1 MPARLALALLRAS
14 RKGFS
19 FVRPPFTPPLQL
31 THTRVAQAG
40 VPCYLQCYRDATVE
54 EGEGELF
61 SFSFPF
67 GARCPLLFHP
77 LVYFDV
83 APLAFSKKS
92 KNLA

>member
-1 MPARLALALLRAS
+1 MEKESTGTRRATLYARLSHVSLALLRAS

-31 THTRVAQAG
+31 TRTRVAQAG

-54 EGEGELF
+54 EGEGGLF

-67 GARCPLLFHP
+67 GAR
-77 LVYFDV
+77 
-83 APLAFSKKS
+83 
-92 KNLA
+92 